1 MPLHDWA
8 NEDWWENFHDFWI
21 FRLAEHIHPLL
32 PEGYRVYIGS
42 YSRVGLA
49 LAARPDLGVAAPVR
63 MAPTNGTGKAPAS
76 IELAPDEEVTVGTIE
91 PQKALYVQYRG
102 MMVAAVEIVSP
113 RNKDRAS
120 GRAEAVARYA
130 GYLHGQIHLML
141 LDLLPRPEGF
151 SFSDAIAAELK
162 IPNQPHLA
170 PPCAVVYRVG
180 EPAAVGG
187 SQLAVW
193 RRPLTVGQP
202 LPTLPLPLS
211 LDRYVRVD
219 LEATYTRAAAD
230 AYLT

>member
-1 MPLHDWA
+1 MPLHDWS
-8 NEDWWENFHDFWI
+8 NETYYSGFHIVWLVELLRNI
-21 FRLAEHIHPLL
+21 KPQL
-32 PEGYRVYIGS
+32 PEGYRVYIGP
-42 YSRVGLA
+42 YSRIGITTA
-49 LAARPDLGVAAPVR
+49 IGPDIEAAAPIHI
-63 MAPTNGTGKAPAS
+63 APAGEADEPS
-76 IELAPDEEVTVGTIE
+76 AMTDMPPDEEVLIETIE
-91 PQKALYVQYRG
+91 PQMALYVQYRG

-113 RNKDRAS
+113 RNKDRVSA
-120 GRAEAVARYA
+120 RAEATARYA
-130 GYLHGQIHLML
+130 GYLHGRIHLML

-151 SFSDAIAAELK
+151 SFPDAIAAELK

-180 EPAAVGG
+180 EPAAGG

-211 LDRYVRVD
+211 VDRRVLID

>member
-1 MPLHDWA
+1 MPLHGWS
-8 NEDWWENFHDFWI
+8 NEAYWSGFHIVWLVELLRNI
-21 FRLAEHIHPLL
+21 KPQL

-42 YSRVGLA
+42 YSRSGLA
-49 LAARPDLGVAAPVR
+49 TAIWPDIEVAVPIHIV
-63 MAPTNGTGKAPAS
+63 PAS
-76 IELAPDEEVTVGTIE
+76 ETDEPSATTDMPPDEEVLIETIE

-113 RNKDRAS
+113 RNKDRVSA
-120 GRAEAVARYA
+120 RAEATARYA
-130 GYLHGQIHLML
+130 GYLHGRIHLML

-151 SFSDAIAAELK
+151 SFPDAIAAELK

-180 EPAAVGG
+180 EPAAAGG

-193 RRPLTVGQP
+193 RRPLTVDQP

-211 LDRYVRVD
+211 VDRQVLVD
-219 LEATYTRAAAD
+219 LEATYMRAAAD